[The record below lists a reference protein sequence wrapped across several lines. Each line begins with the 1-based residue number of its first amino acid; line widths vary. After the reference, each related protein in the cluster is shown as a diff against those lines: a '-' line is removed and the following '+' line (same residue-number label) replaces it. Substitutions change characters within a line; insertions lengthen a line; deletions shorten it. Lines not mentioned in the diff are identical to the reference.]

1 MKLLIVNLW
10 IHHKNFIG
18 LKLMLNYIKNNDETF
33 FYKIGD
39 LSDVKKEFW
48 DVIYSPAIPINSS
61 LYPKTRFLFGPH
73 FSVYPDNKLM
83 NINNR
88 LKNSIYLLPS
98 DGCINWWR
106 SMGVENIIKIHK
118 QYFPIDVDTF
128 KPNDNNTNKQNE
140 VFIYFKRRKQ
150 DELNVLEN
158 YLRENKIN
166 YKVFDYVKKY
176 TENDYLK
183 TLQNAKFG
191 IILDA
196 PESQGFAIEEAL
208 SCNVPLLV
216 WNATSMSQEVGSNH
230 PDVPCTSIP
239 YWNEKCGEVF
249 YKWGEFERA
258 FNIFLKNIKNKKYN
272 PRQFVLDELSV
283 KPCSEKFVSYLHYNS

>member
-39 LSDVKKEFW
+39 LNDVKKEFW

-150 DELNVLEN
+150 DELNVL
-158 YLRENKIN
+158 
-166 YKVFDYVKKY
+166 
-176 TENDYLK
+176 
-183 TLQNAKFG
+183 
-191 IILDA
+191 
-196 PESQGFAIEEAL
+196 
-208 SCNVPLLV
+208 
-216 WNATSMSQEVGSNH
+216 
-230 PDVPCTSIP
+230 
-239 YWNEKCGEVF
+239 
-249 YKWGEFERA
+249 
-258 FNIFLKNIKNKKYN
+258 
-272 PRQFVLDELSV
+272 
-283 KPCSEKFVSYLHYNS
+283 